1 MRLDKY
7 LADMTGI
14 SRLEIKKLIKKG
26 NVKVNDIVIKTND
39 YKVKEDDVVC
49 LNDKQIKY
57 QEFEYY
63 ILNKPAG
70 YLSATEDKYDKTI
83 MELIDIKRK
92 DLVPVGRL
100 DKDSEGLILLT
111 NDGKLNHY
119 LLSPKNHVSKKY
131 YVEVDKE
138 IVENAKELFEK
149 PMDLG
154 DFITKPAIYENIDS
168 HRAYLTICEG
178 KFRQVKRMFEKI
190 GTNVTYLKRIEFKN
204 LKLGD
209 LEIGKYRPLNKEE
222 LDELKRGL

>member
-49 LNDKQIKY
+49 LNDQQIKY

-83 MELIDIKRK
+83 MELIDPKRK

-168 HRAYLTICEG
+168 HKAYLTICEG
-178 KFRQVKRMFEKI
+178 KFHQVKRMFEKI

-204 LKLGD
+204 LKLGN
-209 LEIGKYRPLNKEE
+209 LEIGKYRPLNNEE
-222 LDELKRGL
+222 LEELKKDL

>member
-39 YKVKEDDVVC
+39 YKVKEDDVVY

-83 MELIDIKRK
+83 MELIDLKRK

-168 HRAYLTICEG
+168 HKAYLTICEG
-178 KFRQVKRMFEKI
+178 KFHQVKRMFEKL

-209 LEIGKYRPLNKEE
+209 LEIGKYRPLNNEE
-222 LDELKRGL
+222 LEELKKDL